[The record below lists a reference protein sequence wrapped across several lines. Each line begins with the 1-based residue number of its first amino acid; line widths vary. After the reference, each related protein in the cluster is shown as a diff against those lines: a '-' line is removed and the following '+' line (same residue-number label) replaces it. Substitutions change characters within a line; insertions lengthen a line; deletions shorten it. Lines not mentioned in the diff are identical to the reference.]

1 MLLPFS
7 MAALARTSSLAWS
20 SLKVTTT
27 GLNDWLVDPVKPL
40 SQHTGNFR
48 PSAQNTLSRRCKP
61 SRLSWDLESYGLLWK
76 SELVRLFSVIVVK
89 WIVSSDLRNQI
100 ILSLSHL
107 APDAVEYQITSLLLL
122 EHLQLLPHFIQYLG
136 DIVQLVVCRIGGTS
150 SLTIVIII
158 ISSGNVPNLLVEN
171 LLVWQI
177 HFCCFSQSHRDT
189 NWCFQP

>member
-48 PSAQNTLSRRCKP
+48 PSAQNTLSRRCTP
-61 SRLSWDLESYGLLWK
+61 SHLSWGLESYGLLWK
-76 SELVRLFSVIVVK
+76 SKLVRLFSVIVVK
-89 WIVSSDLRNQI
+89 WIVSSDLRYQI
-100 ILSLSHL
+100 ILGLSHL

-136 DIVQLVVCRIGGTS
+136 DIVQLVVRRIGGTS
-150 SLTIVIII
+150 SSKIVIII
-158 ISSGNVPNLLVEN
+158 ISSGNVQNLLVEN
-171 LLVWQI
+171 LLVWQT
-177 HFCCFSQSHRDT
+177 HSCCLSRSHRDDS
-189 NWCFQP
+189 WCF